1 MAKGDYAVPQN
12 IRDMKPKGTIVK
24 KIHGKYYVYEHSYV
38 KDNNTG
44 KWKTKSGKLIG
55 RIDEKDGF
63 IANDSYVSDEEVTS
77 LEYGQY
83 ALAYSASVS
92 VLEKLKQVFNPIDA
106 KTIYFMALCSFV
118 NGYTYLRDYKAFFDQ
133 SYLSLEFNGLSMSRE
148 YLSQFIDDLGRK
160 ETRPLKFQQLLINE
174 SSKQLAIDG
183 HVIRCCSEEND
194 LAEMGNK
201 YNKFCD
207 TQINLLAAYDVKNM
221 HPVFAR
227 YYPGSSLDK
236 VSVRDAIETVDF
248 NDVLFIVDRGFYSEE
263 NIKIFTENGCNYIIP
278 LSRNLSAYKQ
288 TVTDLAFNGSF
299 LYQKG
304 KHYSS
309 VSYKEAEYKGRRII
323 IFRDDYERL
332 TGITDY
338 KVNITKNPKKYTEE
352 KLEKLQDYFG
362 MIVLQ
367 TSFSIEEKSAQ
378 EIYEN
383 YKKRWKIE
391 NFYGFVK
398 NTCRIEA
405 IHQQGYYKTQGLSFI
420 FLVTGLIQSEYVK
433 KLSKVNGVTIK
444 KSLIDSRF
452 IKINKK
458 GKKWQMTNVKKS
470 TKTKMEKM
478 GFDFEK
484 EAKLLELWVFTNSCV
499 KQY

>member
-1 MAKGDYAVPQN
+1 M
-12 IRDMKPKGTIVK
+12 
-24 KIHGKYYVYEHSYV
+24 
-38 KDNNTG
+38 
-44 KWKTKSGKLIG
+44 
-55 RIDEKDGF
+55 
-63 IANDSYVSDEEVTS
+63 
-77 LEYGQY
+77 
-83 ALAYSASVS
+83 
-92 VLEKLKQVFNPIDA
+92 
-106 KTIYFMALCSFV
+106 
-118 NGYTYLRDYKAFFDQ
+118 
-133 SYLSLEFNGLSMSRE
+133 
-148 YLSQFIDDLGRK
+148 
-160 ETRPLKFQQLLINE
+160 
-174 SSKQLAIDG
+174 
-183 HVIRCCSEEND
+183 
-194 LAEMGNK
+194 
-201 YNKFCD
+201 
-207 TQINLLAAYDVKNM
+207 
-221 HPVFAR
+221 
-227 YYPGSSLDK
+227 
-236 VSVRDAIETVDF
+236 
-248 NDVLFIVDRGFYSEE
+248 DRGFYSEE

-323 IFRDDYERL
+323 IFRDDYEHL

-391 NFYGFVK
+391 NFYDFVK

-484 EAKLLELWVFTNSCV
+484 EAKLLELL
-499 KQY
+499 